1 MKPFRKSSLLAAAMA
16 ASLAGAAHGGERSD
30 AGTFNAGTFVV
41 RYRISLL
48 PSPGGTSSSG
58 SSINDRG
65 WVAGTS
71 NLAGNQGV
79 RAALWRNGRFTDLG
93 ALGGPGANSAVLWP
107 VKNLRGIITGITQT
121 AEDDPLKE
129 RWSCYYFFPGPNRM
143 GKRCVGFKWENGVMT
158 ELPTLGGTHGFAT
171 GANNFGEVAGWAENT
186 VRDSSCVA
194 PQVLQFRAVVWGPKQ
209 HQIRELPPLPGD
221 SVSSATALNDRGQ
234 VVGISGSCSN
244 AVGGLSARRNVLW
257 ENGQP
262 TDIGDFG
269 GIAWNTPMAINQRGD
284 IVGFA
289 NRSADDGT
297 AFNPRAFLKL
307 PGQKIRNLGTITG
320 EGNSQALGINEWR
333 QVVGQSCDASDHC
346 VGFLW
351 QNGRMTDLNTL
362 LSPAFDGSILTA
374 NDIDDFGRITGQ
386 AIDAASGTSV
396 AFVATPY
403 LIRYP

>member
-1 MKPFRKSSLLAAAMA
+1 MKPLRKSFLLAAALT
-16 ASLAGAAHGGERSD
+16 ASLAGATHGSERSE
-30 AGTFNAGTFVV
+30 TSTAGTFVV
-41 RYRISLL
+41 RYRIALL
-48 PSPGGTSSSG
+48 PSSTGTSTSG

-71 NLAGNQGV
+71 NLTDNQGMH
-79 RAALWRNGRFTDLG
+79 AALWRNGKFTDLG
-93 ALGGPGANSAVLWP
+93 AIGGPNANSAVLWP
-107 VKNLRGIITGITQT
+107 VKNLRGIVTGITQT
-121 AEDDPLKE
+121 TEDDPLKE
-129 RWSCYYFFPGPNRM
+129 RWSCYYFFPGPNRL
-143 GKRCVGFKWENGVMT
+143 GKRCVGFKWENGVIT

-171 GANNFGEVAGWAENT
+171 GTNNLGEVAGWAENT
-186 VRDSSCVA
+186 VRDPSCVA

-209 HQIRELPPLPGD
+209 NQIRELPPLPGD

-234 VVGISGSCSN
+234 VVGISGSCSI
-244 AVGGLSARRNVLW
+244 AVGGLSAKRNVFW
-257 ENGQP
+257 KNGQP

-289 NRSADDGT
+289 NRSVEDGT

-307 PGQKIRNLGTITG
+307 QGQKIKNLGTITG
-320 EGNSQALGINEWR
+320 EGNSQALSINEWR

-351 QNGRMTDLNTL
+351 QSGRMTDLNTL
-362 LSPAFDGSILTA
+362 LSPSFDGTILTA